1 MDPNWLKLRW
11 PFTLLVLGAMLF
23 ALLLRSTKQP
33 IQLHLVL
40 SFAEPLRL
48 SGKVEPLQIEAARS
62 FDVRVT
68 DQAPLALSV
77 SNRTPVKVEVSN
89 PDPVQVK
96 VDQAKS
102 MVVDVD
108 PQEPVKV
115 KVGL

>member
-1 MDPNWLKLRW
+1 MEANWLKLRL

-23 ALLLRSTKQP
+23 GLLLRSTKQP

-48 SGKVEPLQIEAARS
+48 SGKVDPLQIESSRS
-62 FDVRVT
+62 FDVKVT
-68 DQAPLALSV
+68 EQAPIALSV
-77 SNRTPVKVEVSN
+77 SNRAPVKVEVSN
-89 PDPVQVK
+89 PNPVQIK
-96 VDQAKS
+96 VDQAKP
-102 MVVDVD
+102 MVLDVD